1 MTDSSKV
8 ALLGLDR
15 AELTS
20 LVESLGEPA
29 YRGQQL
35 RDAIYRQRVE
45 AVEEISTLSQSLRGK
60 LTEKGVSVGLPR
72 IAQRFVSQDGT
83 VRYLVALADGQ
94 SVETVWMP
102 EGDGGEAGDGSEAGE
117 LAERFAESDSSG
129 TSGARAPIEK
139 QEPIEALKRCATQK
153 LTDQTPDRKQEQE
166 PGWRQEQKPE
176 RGREE
181 KQKSGCGQEQIRDRG
196 QQDSDRGQQHDSDQR
211 QGQRY
216 GSDQRQSQRRVQ
228 GQNQGRSTICI
239 SSQVGCAV
247 DCQFCLTALL
257 GVKRNLSSGEIVG
270 QVCAVL
276 KDQQVSPPEDRI
288 NLVFMGMGEPF
299 LNYENFV
306 KAARLLVEE
315 VGIAERRM
323 TVSTAG
329 IVPRIHDFGAE
340 KIRPKLAISLNA
352 SNDAL
357 RTRLM
362 PLNKKWNLEMLMA
375 AAKEYPLRTREWIT
389 FEYVL
394 LGGVNDGPENAR
406 EVVELL
412 RGMRCKVNLIA
423 LNPGPGIEF
432 ATPDR
437 ERVVEFQ
444 KILRESGVPAYV
456 RRPRGRDIYAACGQL
471 KRTVEIATAPAQ

>member
-1 MTDSSKV
+1 MADSSQV

-15 AELTS
+15 AELAS
-20 LVESLGEPA
+20 LVEGLGEPA

-35 RDAIYRQRVE
+35 RDAVYRQRVE
-45 AVEEISTLSQSLRGK
+45 AVEEISTLAQSLRGK

-83 VRYLVALADGQ
+83 VRYLVALEDGQ
-94 SVETVWMP
+94 TVETVWMP

-117 LAERFAESDSSG
+117 LAERFAESESLN
-129 TSGARAPIEK
+129 TSGAKAFLEK
-139 QEPIEALKRCATQK
+139 GKPVAALKRCATQK
-153 LTDQTPDRKQEQE
+153 QEQDQGE
-166 PGWRQEQKPE
+166 NQW
-176 RGREE
+176 
-181 KQKSGCGQEQIRDRG
+181 
-196 QQDSDRGQQHDSDQR
+196 QHPRKDQR
-211 QGQRY
+211 PK
-216 GSDQRQSQRRVQ
+216 Q

-257 GVKRNLSSGEIVG
+257 GVKRNLTAGEIVG

-340 KIRPKLAISLNA
+340 GIRPKLAISLNA

-362 PLNKKWNLEMLMA
+362 PVNKKWNLEMLMA
-375 AAKEYPLRTREWIT
+375 VAREYPLRTREWIT

-394 LGGVNDGPENAR
+394 LGGVNDGAENAR

-432 ATPDR
+432 TTPDA
-437 ERVVEFQ
+437 ERVAEFQ
-444 KILRESGVPAYV
+444 RILRESGVPAYV